1 MEYVL
6 TSKQA
11 KDSDNYTISLGTL
24 SLALM
29 ERAGK
34 EVAKIIQKRISK
46 NKSIL
51 IVVGKGGNGGDG
63 YVIGRFLLENGYNIS
78 ILDINCSHSNDCLTN
93 KNKFKGKIYNKIS
106 SDFEFDVIVDAIFGY
121 GLKSIPKDEYLN
133 LIDWI
138 NTQTQSFIISI
149 DINSGIDSN
158 TGKVLGTAVFSDLTI
173 AINDYKFGHFLNE
186 GIDFYN
192 ELIKVNIELKNE
204 NYLGFARIL
213 EKKEI
218 KNLFPKRKKH
228 TNKGD
233 YGKVM
238 LIGGSKTLNGAILLS
253 ANALSPLLLGCGYSC
268 IGIPR
273 SLHPLYALKNLENI
287 YYFFDDNDGNI
298 VFNEEQIK
306 KILNYD
312 VISIGMGIGVSEEVY
327 KIISYLLKNYSNKL
341 LIDADGLN
349 SLAKYGVDILIN
361 HKCEVILTPHLKEF
375 SRLINLSIEEINEKY
390 VDFAMFFAKKYNI
403 NLVLKSNVTLITN
416 GNETYLNVNGT
427 PALAKGGSGDV
438 LSGIISGVL
447 TKENDTLFEC
457 AAGCYILGRCSELA
471 CEKIN
476 ENSILASDLPKFI
489 SDTLNEIE
497 K

>member
-1 MEYVL
+1 MM
-6 TSKQA
+6 
-11 KDSDNYTISLGTL
+11 NL
-24 SLALM
+24 SELKLNTKAT
-29 ERAGK
+29 
-34 EVAKIIQKRISK
+34 
-46 NKSIL
+46 
-51 IVVGKGGNGGDG
+51 
-63 YVIGRFLLENGYNIS
+63 

-213 EKKEI
+213 EKREI

-238 LIGGSKTLNGAILLS
+238 LIGGSKNLNGAILLS

-273 SLHPLYALKNLENI
+273 SLHLLYALKNLENI

-306 KILNYD
+306 KILHYD

-471 CEKIN
+471 CEKLN